1 MHQQVCDNKGRK
13 QSRRLSYPLLIIF
26 ITYYYRVEDACVTE

>member
-13 QSRRLSYPLLIIF
+13 QSRRLSYPLLII
-26 ITYYYRVEDACVTE
+26 YYVLLPRGRCVRD